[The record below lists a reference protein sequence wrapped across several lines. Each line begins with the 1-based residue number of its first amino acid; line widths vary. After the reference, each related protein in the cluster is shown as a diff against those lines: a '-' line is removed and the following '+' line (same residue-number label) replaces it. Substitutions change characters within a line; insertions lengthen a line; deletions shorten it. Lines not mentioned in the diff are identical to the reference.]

1 MMRQLYRLTLV
12 LLIMPLVIFANEKDK
27 YKHEKTKTIK
37 KEFAVNA
44 DALLKINNRYG
55 NIDITTWNENR
66 IVIEVKITAKGN
78 DAERVNDKLDD
89 ITVLFEA
96 DRNEVYARTSIGKSK
111 SSSWFSWGTTKNVN
125 YKINYRVR
133 MPITNNTNLTN
144 DYGNISLNELKGNAR
159 INCDYGALSIGDLYG
174 YKNSINIDYAGSST
188 IGLINGGSIN
198 ADYSKFTIEKAG
210 KIKLDANYTTSV
222 FENVKNLSYN
232 CDYGSLK
239 VYKAVSVI
247 GDGDYLSTRLGTILK
262 RVAIDA
268 DYGSIRIEDLADGFE
283 SVNINSNYT
292 GIKIGIPKNYSFNF
306 QIQLSYSGFKRD
318 NESLNFSKQIV
329 KSSSKYYEGYA
340 GNQNSNATIT
350 IDSDYGSVTFQ

>member
-1 MMRQLYRLTLV
+1 MKRQLYRLTLV
-12 LLIMPLVIFANEKDK
+12 LLFMPLVIFANDKDK

-55 NIDITTWNENR
+55 NIDIISWSENR
-66 IVIEVKITAKGN
+66 IVIEVRITAKGN
-78 DAERVNDKLDD
+78 DAERVEERLDD

-96 DRNEVYARTSIGKSK
+96 DRNEVYAKTIIGKSK
-111 SSSWFSWGTTKNVN
+111 SSSWFSWTNKKNVH
-125 YKINYRVR
+125 YKINYRIK
-133 MPITNNTNLTN
+133 MPITNSTNLTN

-174 YKNSINIDYAGSST
+174 YKNSIYIDYAGSST
-188 IGLINGGSIN
+188 IGLINGGSID
-198 ADYSKFTIEKAG
+198 ADYSKFTVERAG
-210 KIKLDANYTTSV
+210 KIKLNANYTTSI
-222 FENVKNLSYN
+222 FENVKALNYS

-239 VYKAVSVI
+239 IYKAASVV
-247 GDGDYLSTRLGTILK
+247 GNGDYLSTRLGTILK
-262 RVAIDA
+262 KVEIDA

-292 GIKIGIPKNYSFNF
+292 GIKIGTPKNSSFTF

-318 NESLNFSKQIV
+318 NESLSFSKQIV

-340 GNQNSNATIT
+340 GSQNSNSKIT